1 VNTCTKFYN
10 TQISKVNNILLDIN
24 NLILKEISKIE
35 QSTNDMATQ
44 EVFDTSKTIN
54 LDICSKFLKETEK
67 RISQL
72 ERQKITGGDVLLIE
86 DFLVDMKQI
95 MDDITRS
102 QDSNNHE
109 VKVKRTALLRL
120 ISLFKP
126 KH

>member
-54 LDICSKFLKETEK
+54 LDTCSKFLKETEK